1 MNALTPYAVFLMII
15 VANVFEFTSGDSL
28 RQDNKCISTLEDIKE
43 AFFAGNSF
51 QREGGNSIFKYLDS
65 KHTRYGTG
73 MLTGYYR
80 LTLESQR
87 NTTSSVDLEDY
98 KECCYPQEGDTSCLL
113 VIAFHSSLYRVL
125 HPLLLSLFAFPYT
138 PLPRTLADGGKHLTL
153 NNMGKASGVVCWN
166 LPPVCNDATS
176 NLAHALVIFT
186 EQVRISLYV

>member
-1 MNALTPYAVFLMII
+1 MNALTPYAVFLI

-28 RQDNKCISTLEDIKE
+28 QQENKCISTLEDIKE
-43 AFFAGNSF
+43 AFFAGVSF
-51 QREGGNSIFKYLDS
+51 QAEGGNSIFKYLDS
-65 KHTRYGTG
+65 KHRYGTG
-73 MLTGYYR
+73 MLTGYYH
-80 LTLESQR
+80 LTLKSQG

-138 PLPRTLADGGKHLTL
+138 PIPKILADGGKHFTL

-166 LPPVCNDATS
+166 LPPVCHNATS